1 MAEGYHDLHGK
12 LVDRLGQRVGE
23 ALYSFVASGLALG
36 VSGFLAWLFKQ
47 PLIFPSLGPT
57 AYLFFE
63 SPMSRRSSPRD
74 TIIGHFVAVLAGVV
88 SLAAF
93 GLLGEPSILQAGP
106 TPAHVAS
113 GVLSVALT
121 GGTILLLK
129 SSHPPAGATTLIVSL
144 GLLQTP
150 PEITTLLIGVVVLT
164 VAGFTI
170 NRAFG
175 VPMPVWTAKESGG
188 G

>member
-1 MAEGYHDLHGK
+1 M
-12 LVDRLGQRVGE
+12 V
-23 ALYSFVASGLALG
+23 SGL
-36 VSGFLAWLFKQ
+36 LAWLFKQ

-57 AYLFFE
+57 AHLFFE
-63 SPMSRRSSPRD
+63 SPMSKRSSPRN

-88 SLAAF
+88 SRAVF

-121 GGTILLLK
+121 GGAVLLLK
-129 SSHPPAGATTLIVSL
+129 ASHPPAGATTLIVSL

-150 PEITTLLIGVVVLT
+150 PEMLTLMIGVTLLT
-164 VAGFTI
+164 AAGWAI
-170 NRAFG
+170 NQAFG
-175 VPMPVWTAKESGG
+175 VPMPVW
-188 G
+188 